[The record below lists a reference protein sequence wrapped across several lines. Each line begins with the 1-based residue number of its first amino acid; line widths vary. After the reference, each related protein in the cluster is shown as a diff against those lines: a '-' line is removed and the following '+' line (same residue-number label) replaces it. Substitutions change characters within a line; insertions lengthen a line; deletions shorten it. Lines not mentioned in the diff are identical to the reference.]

1 MQVRK
6 KDIYKGIVSS
16 YPILEIKDDFSLY
29 SSHRGGRVKLPHER
43 VEPTQD
49 RHIPSTQMLKPCSHG
64 HRARVYLCMYAVMPL
79 SALVW
84 RGMCWCWNCTKARP
98 AHLGRTS
105 WLKEPCMKATSW
117 EPYVEISLNSRDEMP
132 QDMKWTDTRLLG
144 IHNSV
149 GIPQTLISHITSD
162 CKTSSAVRI
171 VNVQSTA
178 GLLLYHIHHRT
189 VTLFYF
195 AFFRKLTE
203 LWTKPCSCTE
213 TGVLLVLL

>member
-1 MQVRK
+1 
-6 KDIYKGIVSS
+6 
-16 YPILEIKDDFSLY
+16 
-29 SSHRGGRVKLPHER
+29 
-43 VEPTQD
+43 
-49 RHIPSTQMLKPCSHG
+49 
-64 HRARVYLCMYAVMPL
+64 
-79 SALVW
+79 
-84 RGMCWCWNCTKARP
+84 
-98 AHLGRTS
+98 
-105 WLKEPCMKATSW
+105 
-117 EPYVEISLNSRDEMP
+117 
-132 QDMKWTDTRLLG
+132 MKWRDTRLLG

-203 LWTKPCSCTE
+203 L
-213 TGVLLVLL
+213 